1 MRIAAFVVPRGV
13 ADQAFAHSTGQTSSF
28 GAVHET
34 GIIWNSG
41 SLQSDTYSGFRI
53 FCSFVWFLLIV
64 WVACRFMSVFF
75 FSHLFGPLLGMWPL
89 EKLVCFT

>member
-13 ADQAFAHSTGQTSSF
+13 ADQAFAHSTGQTSWF

-41 SLQSDTYSGFRI
+41 SLQSDTYSGLRN
-53 FCSFVWFLLIV
+53 LL
-64 WVACRFMSVFF
+64 
-75 FSHLFGPLLGMWPL
+75 
-89 EKLVCFT
+89 